1 MMAHLPLFRS
11 CHKGFIVLLVFIV
24 ILNGR
29 IYAAWV
35 GAEGDNWLKWDTKTR
50 QVYVEAYVLG
60 MQSGFTRGCSEG
72 IFAAQPKIKGG
83 DATKYANVCLAH
95 SPISEKD
102 SIKMIDAITEF
113 YTKYPKQRYLY
124 ISDILLRLHAGLS
137 IEQIHEHFE
146 GTQH

>member
-1 MMAHLPLFRS
+1 
-11 CHKGFIVLLVFIV
+11 VFIV